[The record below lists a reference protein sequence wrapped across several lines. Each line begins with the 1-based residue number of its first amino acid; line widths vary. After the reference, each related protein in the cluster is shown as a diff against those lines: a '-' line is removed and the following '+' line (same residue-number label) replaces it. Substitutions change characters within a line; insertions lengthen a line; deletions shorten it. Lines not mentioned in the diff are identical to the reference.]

1 MFLNKCVGIYDE
13 MINKMTRNNG
23 KDKPF
28 LELYLDFKTEQGSIN
43 FKNYLLGDFA
53 RACLYLSKTN
63 VNLYRFTYSIPYF
76 DFNDHIFNKKP
87 GEIDKYLFTKYNI
100 SNDIIK
106 HIYEILPNYY
116 NIERIDLDTYEL

>member
-63 VNLYRFTYSIPYF
+63 VNLYFEPET
-76 DFNDHIFNKKP
+76 HIALIVKSLP
-87 GEIDKYLFTKYNI
+87 GIVFP
-100 SNDIIK
+100 S
-106 HIYEILPNYY
+106 
-116 NIERIDLDTYEL
+116 